1 MRKNSLK
8 ANTFYSIIK
17 SCSTIIFPLITFPY
31 ISRVLLA
38 ENIGKINF
46 SNSIVSYFTMLASLG
61 ITTYA
66 VRECS
71 HVKENIEELENTS
84 SEIFTINILT
94 TILAYS
100 LLAISLIV
108 FPNLSSYK
116 KLILIQSINIIF
128 VTLGA
133 DWINTALEDFK
144 YITIRTFVFQ
154 LFSLVL
160 MFLFVKEPRDYLK
173 YAIITVIS
181 SSGGNLLN
189 IFYRRKYCKIK
200 IVFHV
205 NLKKHL
211 LPIMTLF
218 AMILAQQ
225 IFVNSDTTILGI
237 FKGDYQVGLY
247 TTSVKIYNIINT
259 FMSSIAW
266 VVMPKLA
273 TSFAKKDFEN
283 INDTLKFI
291 VGFTA
296 TVGIP
301 IVLGVFLL
309 ASDIIKFIAGTEFIN
324 ASGSLKI
331 LAISLLFSLC
341 WGVVMNM
348 LLLPDG
354 KDGICLKAC
363 SVSAVFN
370 IGFNLVLI
378 PIWGLMA
385 AACTTAVSQVIGFI
399 ICLPHLNEKIR
410 FYIPKSLIL
419 SILIGGMSI
428 VVICFFNKLILM
440 DNSFFLIITVIE
452 CAIIYLLIQLI
463 FKNYW
468 ILDMFSSIKKRF

>member
-71 HVKENIEELENTS
+71 YVKENIEELENTS

-116 KLILIQSINIIF
+116 KLIVIQSINIIF

-205 NLKKHL
+205 DLKKHL
-211 LPIMTLF
+211 PPIMTLF

-259 FMSSIAW
+259 FMSSISSYFVYASSLY
-266 VVMPKLA
+266 V
-273 TSFAKKDFEN
+273 SF
-283 INDTLKFI
+283 
-291 VGFTA
+291 
-296 TVGIP
+296 P
-301 IVLGVFLL
+301 LL
-309 ASDIIKFIAGTEFIN
+309 
-324 ASGSLKI
+324 
-331 LAISLLFSLC
+331 
-341 WGVVMNM
+341 
-348 LLLPDG
+348 
-354 KDGICLKAC
+354 
-363 SVSAVFN
+363 
-370 IGFNLVLI
+370 
-378 PIWGLMA
+378 
-385 AACTTAVSQVIGFI
+385 
-399 ICLPHLNEKIR
+399 
-410 FYIPKSLIL
+410 
-419 SILIGGMSI
+419 
-428 VVICFFNKLILM
+428 
-440 DNSFFLIITVIE
+440 
-452 CAIIYLLIQLI
+452 
-463 FKNYW
+463 
-468 ILDMFSSIKKRF
+468 